1 MAKEAELSGTLLIV
15 NADDFGCTE
24 GVNRGIAEAHGSGI
38 VTSTS
43 LMVNGP
49 AAADAAAYTLE
60 LPELAVGLHVELR
73 RWRVPARFVRALAA
87 KELKSQLG
95 RFRRLLG
102 RDPTHLDSHHN
113 VHRAEQLRPLF
124 TALADELGVPLR
136 HFSADVR
143 FCGEFYGHDGRG
155 RPEETAIQPDALVEL
170 LRTLGP
176 GVTELGTHPGYAEG
190 LREWYRTERVQE
202 LRTLCDPRVR
212 QEIERL
218 GIELIS
224 FRALGEGR

>member
-1 MAKEAELSGTLLIV
+1 MTGTLLIV

-24 GVNRGIAEAHGSGI
+24 GVNRGIAEAHVRGI

-43 LMVNGP
+43 LMVNRP
-49 AAADAAAYTLE
+49 AAAEAAAYALE
-60 LPELAVGLHVELR
+60 RPELAVGLHVELR
-73 RWRVPARFVRALAA
+73 RWRLPARVVGALAA
-87 KELKSQLG
+87 SELKSQLR

-113 VHRAEQLRPLF
+113 VHRAPPLRPLF

-136 HFSADVR
+136 HFSSEVR
-143 FCGEFYGHDGRG
+143 FCGEFYGHDGKG
-155 RPEETAIQPDALVEL
+155 RPEEEAIQPDALIEL
-170 LRTLGP
+170 LGSLRP

-190 LREWYRTERVQE
+190 LREWYRAERIQE
-202 LRTLCDPRVR
+202 VRTLCDPEVR
-212 QEIERL
+212 EAIERL

-224 FRALGEGR
+224 FRALAERR